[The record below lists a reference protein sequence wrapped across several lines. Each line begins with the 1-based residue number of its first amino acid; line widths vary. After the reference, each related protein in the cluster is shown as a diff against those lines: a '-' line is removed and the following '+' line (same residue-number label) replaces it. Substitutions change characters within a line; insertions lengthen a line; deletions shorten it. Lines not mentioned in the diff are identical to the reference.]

1 MAERLASL
9 ISGTGTTMEAIV
21 RACDDGTIPDTVVG
35 CVIASKPGIPGIERA
50 RRAGIHDRDVIVVNP
65 KSGIAADGRVDDEAF
80 ARSIISEC
88 ARRDITVITQ
98 NGWLPRTPSA
108 VIEEFR
114 GRIFNQHPGPVPEF
128 GGKGMYGD
136 RVHDAVL
143 LFLRMTGNPLVTHV
157 IAQHVGNE
165 YDSGGVVG
173 RAVVSVEEDDT
184 SQSLHART
192 LPHEIRLQI
201 ALLQTLARGEALQI
215 LPQESFALSHQMEA
229 LAWAKETAATRRR

>member
-1 MAERLASL
+1 
-9 ISGTGTTMEAIV
+9 MEAIV
-21 RACDDGTIPDTVVG
+21 RACNDGTIPDTVVG

-65 KSGIAADGRVDDEAF
+65 KSVVAADGRVDDEAF

-143 LFLRMTGNPLVTHV
+143 RFLRTTGNPPVTQV

-184 SQSLHART
+184 PESLRARV

-201 ALLQTLARGEALQI
+201 ELLQTIGRGEALQI
-215 LPQESFALSHQMEA
+215 LPPVPFALPHHMEA
-229 LAWAKETAATRRR
+229 LVVAKEAAAQRR